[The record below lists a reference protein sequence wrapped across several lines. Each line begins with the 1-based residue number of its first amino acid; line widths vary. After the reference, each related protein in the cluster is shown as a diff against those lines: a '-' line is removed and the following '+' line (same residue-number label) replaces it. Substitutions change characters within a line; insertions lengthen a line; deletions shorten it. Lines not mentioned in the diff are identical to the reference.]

1 MMDRVFVMPASS
13 AHTALQVLPSTY
25 ADRSRIRDILL
36 GSGIF
41 NQLDAETV
49 DEMFL
54 EAYQRPSD
62 DNYQFLSCWNGS
74 QLAGFACYG
83 RESLTQGTW
92 DLFWI
97 CVSSAARRM
106 GVGSALLREV
116 MRCAAQEQV
125 RLMVIYTSSTDKYAP
140 ARALY
145 ESHGFERAALISD
158 YYAAGD
164 DLLIYTQRISR
175 EE

>member
-1 MMDRVFVMPASS
+1 MDRAIAMPTMS
-13 AHTALQVLPSTY
+13 AQTALQVLPSTF
-25 ADRSRIRDILL
+25 ADRGGIRDILL

-41 NQLDAETV
+41 SQGDADTV
-49 DEMFL
+49 DEMFV
-54 EAYQRPSD
+54 EAFNKPSD
-62 DNYQFLSCWNGS
+62 DNYQFLSCWNES
-74 QLAGFACYG
+74 QLAGFACFG

-92 DLFWI
+92 DLFWV

-116 MRCAAQEQV
+116 MRRAAQEHV
-125 RLMVIYTSSTDKYAP
+125 RLMVIYTSSTDRYAP

-145 ESHGFERAALISD
+145 ESHGFERAAVIPD

-164 DLLIYTQRISR
+164 DLLIYTQRIGR